1 MFERQ
6 RGKCRA
12 MNTWMLTGLQ
22 SPMKDI
28 DRTQGRPEIMGLLCL
43 LGSSGAPCDEIFELS
58 LRGEEAQTFQVEGT
72 GDRT

>member
-1 MFERQ
+1 
-6 RGKCRA
+6 
-12 MNTWMLTGLQ
+12 
-22 SPMKDI
+22 MKDI